1 MGLPNLPALKVKG
14 GTAPTE
20 TGLVVKT
27 PVTAVSVKTEK
38 TPLYDLVI
46 DGDLNRLNPEQRI
59 QYLTKICEDMGL
71 NPMTRPFGLI
81 KLDGKVTLYALKEA
95 STQLAKRD
103 NVSTKLGE
111 FIHIKERG
119 ILMVKVTAMS
129 IDGRETDDVA
139 AVAVGEKLTGEAAA
153 NAYMKLAT
161 KAKRRAILTHC
172 GLGILDESELDTV
185 RNAEVIRNEPARI
198 EAQKP
203 APLAVQ
209 EAEESAA
216 VVSDSEGD
224 DDGAVPSSVSDSQAF
239 NYNDTNDRQ
248 WLIDSVKQFF
258 PNVKR
263 GDALAICATF
273 AKVTSKQVV
282 VDVLTQKAGVKA

>member
-1 MGLPNLPALKVKG
+1 MGLPNLPALKPQSQAV
-14 GTAPTE
+14 TAPA
-20 TGLVVKT
+20 VKT
-27 PVTAVSVKTEK
+27 TAVTASAVKTEK

-59 QYLTKICEDMGL
+59 QYLTKLCEGMGL

-103 NVSTKLGE
+103 TVTVKLGD
-111 FIHIKERG
+111 FVFVKERNM
-119 ILMVKVTAMS
+119 LMVSVTAS
-129 IDGRETDDVA
+129 TPDGRVTDDVA
-139 AVAVGEKLTGEAAA
+139 AVAIGDNVKGEAAA
-153 NAYMKLAT
+153 NSYMKLAT

-172 GLGILDESELDTV
+172 GLGIIDESELDTV
-185 RNAEVIRNEPARI
+185 RNSEVIRNEPARI
-198 EAQKP
+198 EAQKSTP
-203 APLAVQ
+203 VAVQ
-209 EAEESAA
+209 EAEEIAS

-258 PNVKR
+258 PNIKR

-273 AKVTSKQVV
+273 AKVTSKQIV
-282 VDVLTQKAGVKA
+282 VDTLTEKAKG